1 MFSNLFLGI
10 LFLFSVCLLCLG
22 VWLVAMAYEVIDW
35 LANADNEL
43 LGSLDID
50 EKDIE
55 LFNRRGDQ

>member
-22 VWLVAMAYEVIDW
+22 IWLAAMAYEVIDW
-35 LANADNEL
+35 LANVDNEL

-50 EKDIE
+50 EKDVE